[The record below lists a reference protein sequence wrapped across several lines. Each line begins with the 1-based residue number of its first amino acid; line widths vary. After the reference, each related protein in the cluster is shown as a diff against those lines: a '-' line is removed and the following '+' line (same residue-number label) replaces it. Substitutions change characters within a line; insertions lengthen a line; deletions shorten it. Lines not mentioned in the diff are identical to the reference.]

1 MVKEKKRFELRILN
15 LNPDLLIYIYIYIY
29 IDLKFVALKN
39 QQIELNAEF
48 GWLELE
54 VL

>member
-1 MVKEKKRFELRILN
+1 MRILKSKSKFIKN
-15 LNPDLLIYIYIYIY
+15 IY

-39 QQIELNAEF
+39 WQIELNADF

-54 VL
+54 VLQTLVTFIS